1 MLVSDDIVGNRSVH
15 VRKILRKANLEMFIT
30 CLKAF
35 HPWMFALDH
44 VHYARWLLVY
54 L

>member
-1 MLVSDDIVGNRSVH
+1 MTSLEIVLFMF
-15 VRKILRKANLEMFIT
+15 VRILRKANLEVFIT